1 MLATLTDV
9 LKKARKGRYA
19 VGAFNVNNLEAI
31 QAVIEAAEAEKSPVI
46 LSTSEGAIHYAGMEE
61 LGLLARLAA
70 TRVKVP
76 VVFHLDHGKNVS
88 LIETAIK
95 SGLYTSVMFDGSALP
110 YEENV
115 KVAARLATLA
125 HKHGVSLEAELG
137 AIAGIEDFVSVEA
150 KDAHLTRPEQAKA
163 FVHATGCDALAIAVG
178 TSHGAY
184 KFKNASAL
192 DFPRLKA
199 IAEVAGVPLVL
210 HGASSVPS
218 WVKRLCTKFGCEI
231 AGAKGVSE
239 AHIKKAVGLGVC
251 KVNVDTDLRIAFDAG
266 IRQFLAT
273 HPQVID
279 PREILNPAKA
289 LITKVVRQKMK
300 LLGSSG
306 KG

>member
-1 MLATLTDV
+1 MLVTLSEA
-9 LKKARKGRYA
+9 LKKACKGRYA

-31 QAVIEAAEAEKSPVI
+31 QAVMDASEAERSPVI
-46 LSTSEGAIHYAGMEE
+46 LSTSEGAIQYAGMEE

-70 TRVKVP
+70 ARTKVP
-76 VVFHLDHGKNVS
+76 VVFHLDHGKDVA

-95 SGLYTSVMFDGSALP
+95 SGLYTSVMFDGSSLP
-110 YEENV
+110 FEENV
-115 KVAARLATLA
+115 KATSRLVKLA

-150 KDAHLTRPEQAKA
+150 KDAHLTQPSQATT
-163 FVHATGCDALAIAVG
+163 FVRRTGCDALAIAVG

-184 KFKNASAL
+184 KFKKASEL

-199 IAEVAGVPLVL
+199 LAEAVNVPLVL

-218 WVKRLCTKFGCEI
+218 WVKSLCTKFGCEI

-239 AHIKKAVGLGVC
+239 AHVKKAVGLGVC

-266 IRQFLAT
+266 IRKFLAT

-279 PREILNPAKA
+279 PREILAPAKA
-289 LITKVVRQKMK
+289 LMTRVVRQKMR